1 MHALPFA
8 LALGSAAIL
17 AAPLLRALSEGG
29 HLKQNFR
36 GRELPFPFGVLIP
49 AAALVALV
57 PLTLLSRLASAEV
70 FHPETLP
77 IAAYALG
84 VLALGLIDDALGG
97 AGARTGAEAEVGSSS
112 ARAHADAERVG
123 GGGRGEQLALRPP
136 SASGEPSSREAAD
149 VRGPEQPPRGWQGHG
164 AAALRRE
171 WSTGA
176 LKGAGSLGLALFA
189 VSFLQRSD
197 ARWLLAAAVVVLAT
211 NLFNLLDLRPG
222 RAIKAFVLLG
232 AGLLIGSGDPRPLW
246 AVGLFAAPALVAG
259 SYDVRE
265 RAMLGDTG
273 ASLVGALAGLWLVLT
288 LSSAGQII
296 ALALLLVLTIYSEFR
311 SLSALIE
318 RTPWLRGLDSWGRP
332 S

>member
-8 LALGSAAIL
+8 LALASAAML
-17 AAPLLRALSEGG
+17 AAPLLHALSEGG
-29 HLKQNFR
+29 HLKENFR
-36 GRELPFPFGVLIP
+36 GRELPFPFGVLVP

-57 PLTLLSRLASAEV
+57 PLTLLERLASTEV

-77 IAAYALG
+77 VAAYALG

-97 AGARTGAEAEVGSSS
+97 AGARGKPDRGPS
-112 ARAHADAERVG
+112 AA
-123 GGGRGEQLALRPP
+123 RGEQLALRAPDGP
-136 SASGEPSSREAAD
+136 RGGAEPAPD
-149 VRGPEQPPRGWQGHG
+149 HPPRGWRGHG
-164 AAALRRE
+164 AAALRGE

-296 ALALLLVLTIYSEFR
+296 ALALLLAITIYSEFR

>member
-8 LALGSAAIL
+8 LAFGCAALL
-17 AAPLLRALSEGG
+17 AAPLLRALSAGG
-29 HLKQNFR
+29 HLRENFR
-36 GRELPFPFGVLIP
+36 GRELPFPFGVLVP
-49 AAALVALV
+49 AAALVALI
-57 PLTLLSRLASAEV
+57 PLTLLSRLVSAEV

-84 VLALGLIDDALGG
+84 VIALGLIDDALGG
-97 AGARTGAEAEVGSSS
+97 EAPP
-112 ARAHADAERVG
+112 RKPG
-123 GGGRGEQLALRPP
+123 GGPSAQRGEQLELPAPEGLRAGAEP
-136 SASGEPSSREAAD
+136 ASGHA
-149 VRGPEQPPRGWQGHG
+149 PRGWRGHT
-164 AAALRRE
+164 AAALRGE

-197 ARWLLAAAVVVLAT
+197 ARWLLAVAVVVLAT

-273 ASLVGALAGLWLVLT
+273 ASLVGALAGLWLVLA

-296 ALALLLVLTIYSEFR
+296 ALALLLALTIFAEFR

>member
-8 LALGSAAIL
+8 LALASAAML
-17 AAPLLRALSEGG
+17 AAPLLHALSEGG
-29 HLKQNFR
+29 HLKENFR
-36 GRELPFPFGVLIP
+36 GRELPFPFGVLVP

-57 PLTLLSRLASAEV
+57 PLTLLERLASAEV

-77 IAAYALG
+77 VAAYALG

-97 AGARTGAEAEVGSSS
+97 TGARGKPDRGPS
-112 ARAHADAERVG
+112 AA
-123 GGGRGEQLALRPP
+123 RGEQLALRTPDGP
-136 SASGEPSSREAAD
+136 QG
-149 VRGPEQPPRGWQGHG
+149 GPEPASAEPASDHPPRGWRGHG

-232 AGLLIGSGDPRPLW
+232 AGLLIGSGDPRP
-246 AVGLFAAPALVAG
+246 FSFRAL
-259 SYDVRE
+259 R
-265 RAMLGDTG
+265 
-273 ASLVGALAGLWLVLT
+273 
-288 LSSAGQII
+288 
-296 ALALLLVLTIYSEFR
+296 
-311 SLSALIE
+311 
-318 RTPWLRGLDSWGRP
+318 
-332 S
+332 

>member
-8 LALGSAAIL
+8 LALATAALL
-17 AAPLLRALSEGG
+17 AAPLLRALSAGG
-29 HLKQNFR
+29 HERENFR
-36 GRELPFPFGVLIP
+36 GRALPFPFGVLIP

-57 PLTLLSRLASAEV
+57 PLTLLERLASAEV

-77 IAAYALG
+77 VAAYALG
-84 VLALGLIDDALGG
+84 VLTLGLIDDALGG
-97 AGARTGAEAEVGSSS
+97 AGARS
-112 ARAHADAERVG
+112 
-123 GGGRGEQLALRPP
+123 EQLALRPP
-136 SASGEPSSREAAD
+136 SASREPPSRAAAD
-149 VRGPEQPPRGWQGHG
+149 VRGPEQPPRGWRGHG
-164 AAALRRE
+164 AAALRGE

-273 ASLVGALAGLWLVLT
+273 ASLVGALAGLWIVLT
-288 LSSAGQII
+288 LSSAGQIV
-296 ALALLLVLTIYSEFR
+296 ALGLLLALTIYSEFR

>member
-1 MHALPFA
+1 
-8 LALGSAAIL
+8 
-17 AAPLLRALSEGG
+17 
-29 HLKQNFR
+29 
-36 GRELPFPFGVLIP
+36 
-49 AAALVALV
+49 
-57 PLTLLSRLASAEV
+57 
-70 FHPETLP
+70 
-77 IAAYALG
+77 
-84 VLALGLIDDALGG
+84 
-97 AGARTGAEAEVGSSS
+97 
-112 ARAHADAERVG
+112 
-123 GGGRGEQLALRPP
+123 
-136 SASGEPSSREAAD
+136 
-149 VRGPEQPPRGWQGHG
+149 
-164 AAALRRE
+164 
-171 WSTGA
+171 
-176 LKGAGSLGLALFA
+176 
-189 VSFLQRSD
+189 
-197 ARWLLAAAVVVLAT
+197 VVLAT

-259 SYDVRE
+259 SFDVRE

-296 ALALLLVLTIYSEFR
+296 ALALLLALTIYAEIA

>member
-8 LALGSAAIL
+8 LALASAAML

-29 HLKQNFR
+29 HLKENFR
-36 GRELPFPFGVLIP
+36 GRELPFPFGVLVP

-57 PLTLLSRLASAEV
+57 PLTLLERLASTEV

-77 IAAYALG
+77 VAAYALG

-97 AGARTGAEAEVGSSS
+97 AGARGKPDRGPS
-112 ARAHADAERVG
+112 AA
-123 GGGRGEQLALRPP
+123 RGEQLALRAPDGP
-136 SASGEPSSREAAD
+136 RGGAEPAPD
-149 VRGPEQPPRGWQGHG
+149 HPPRGLRGHG
-164 AAALRRE
+164 AAALRGE

-189 VSFLQRSD
+189 ASFLQRSD

-273 ASLVGALAGLWLVLT
+273 ASLLGALAGLWLVLT
-288 LSSAGQII
+288 LSSIGQII
-296 ALALLLVLTIYSEFR
+296 ALALLLALTIYGEIR